1 VKNSASDAPTEA
13 QIQADILDHLSN
25 GPTRLWRTN
34 AGMGWAGRLISNVR
48 GTVTLATARP
58 LHGMPEGW
66 PDLTGFTQ
74 VAAGTVPVF
83 IEVKD
88 ATGRVSPEQTRFIEF
103 LRSKGCRA
111 GVARSVEDARKI
123 IAGE

>member
-1 VKNSASDAPTEA
+1 MSLSGGGKTEA
-13 QIQADILDHLSN
+13 QIQAEIMAECSN

-34 AGMGWAGRLISNVR
+34 AGMGWAGRMVSNVR

-66 PDLTGFTQ
+66 PDLTGFT
-74 VAAGTVPVF
+74 VTPTGTVPVF
-83 IEVKD
+83 VEVKD
-88 ATGRVSPEQTRFIEF
+88 ATGRVRPEQFKFLEF
-103 LRSKGCRA
+103 LRSMGCRA

-123 IAGE
+123 IENTC